1 VIRPPRDL
9 YALDE
14 LGPEKFRLGKK
25 IYIRQDLQLKSARG
39 FLECSHFQPAKHTEA
54 KRPCVVYLHGNC
66 SSRLEVFDALP
77 VLLPR
82 DLTVFSLDLSG
93 SGRSEGEYISLG
105 HHEEKDLRG
114 MPKTFV
120 PKEDT
125 TTARRKKLQFL
136 SSEVLP
142 CNAYPPQV
150 EAGYQKQAYAS
161 AGYPEDEEDESKVH
175 TGMVRQMHL
184 SSSMFGRATPNSS
197 VEQVNDRSSRLV
209 PNDFHWNSYPEPIL
223 GDAQDRRS
231 HSDRAYEQ
239 KCSRVFDH
247 QSPEMR
253 QVHASEK
260 MEIRKEEHAGDLK
273 RRANV
278 YYSDLFGRSADQ
290 TPAEEVMASSRRP
303 KSRFSNEDQLVVH
316 QDWTDSRTE
325 LLHGARVQKPEQ
337 PHLRKG
343 EELHQNRVFAE
354 TNRGDW
360 SYPERLEAVGHDN
373 SSKVRT
379 GPGMT
384 TQAIHQA
391 HMRTSTQTEE
401 FYETAYNAKDWEVIE
416 LHITGLP
423 FDADDEK
430 VKSLCSGFDLQ
441 IVKAKAD
448 IDPVRNL
455 CKGRAKV
462 TVRYNPVRDNVEALI
477 RHLES
482 AKLSVET

>member
-1 VIRPPRDL
+1 MRYTAAFNSSIFDGPQERKPDGFVPAGKRRDQTTSEMFGN
-9 YALDE
+9 YA
-14 LGPEKFRLGKK
+14 
-25 IYIRQDLQLKSARG
+25 
-39 FLECSHFQPAKHTEA
+39 
-54 KRPCVVYLHGNC
+54 
-66 SSRLEVFDALP
+66 
-77 VLLPR
+77 
-82 DLTVFSLDLSG
+82 
-93 SGRSEGEYISLG
+93 
-105 HHEEKDLRG
+105 EKDLRG

-142 CNAYPPQV
+142 CNAYPAPR
-150 EAGYQKQAYAS
+150 EADYQKQAYAS
-161 AGYPEDEEDESKVH
+161 AGYPEDDDDESKVDSQ
-175 TGMVRQMHL
+175 MVRQMHL
-184 SSSMFGRATPNSS
+184 SSSMFGRPTPHSS
-197 VEQVNDRSSRLV
+197 AEQVHDRSSRLV
-209 PNDFHWNSYPEPIL
+209 PNDFHWNSYPEHVL
-223 GDAQDRRS
+223 GDAQDLRS

-253 QVHASEK
+253 QAHASEK
-260 MEIRKEEHAGDLK
+260 METRKEEQAGDLK

-278 YYSDLFGRSADQ
+278 YYSDLFGRAADQ
-290 TPAEEVMASSRRP
+290 TSAEDPMASGRRP
-303 KSRFSNEDQLVVH
+303 KSRGSHEDQLVVH

-343 EELHQNRVFAE
+343 EELHQNRIFAE

-360 SYPERLEAVGHDN
+360 SYPERSDAVGHDN

-416 LHITGLP
+416 LHIAGLP

-462 TVRYNPVRDNVEALI
+462 TVRYNPIRDNIEALI